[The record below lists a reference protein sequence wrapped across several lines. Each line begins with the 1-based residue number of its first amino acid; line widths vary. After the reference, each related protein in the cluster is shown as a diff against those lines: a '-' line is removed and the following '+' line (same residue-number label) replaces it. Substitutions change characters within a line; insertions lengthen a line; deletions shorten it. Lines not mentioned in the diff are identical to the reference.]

1 LLDLLRDPAYYLAGS
16 MPSLRRISFGA
27 TSATVTSMGLIVGL
41 GAVAAE
47 KATILSGL
55 LIVALADNLT
65 DSLSLHVYQ
74 EAERLNG
81 RAAFRA
87 TLTNF
92 GARVLTALTFVVIV
106 LVLPSPY
113 AGTIALGWGV
123 LLLATVSYLVARA
136 RAVRPWPEVGKHL
149 GIAALVIGASRVL
162 GAWIA
167 QHVR

>member
-1 LLDLLRDPAYYLAGS
+1 MRN
-16 MPSLRRISFGA
+16 LRRISFGA
-27 TSATVTSMGLIVGL
+27 TSATVTSMGLIIGL
-41 GAVAAE
+41 GAAAAE

-92 GARVLTALTFVVIV
+92 SARVLVALTFVLVVV
-106 LVLPSPY
+106 LLPAPY
-113 AGTIALGWGV
+113 ASIAALGWGV
-123 LLLATVSYLVARA
+123 LLLATLSYLVAKT
-136 RAVRPWPEVGKHL
+136 RAVSPWSEVGKHL
-149 GIAALVIGASRVL
+149 GIAALVIGASRMI

-167 QHVR
+167 QHVQGDR